1 MLSIV
6 VGDEDRSDLNLDLDA
21 IVREGARRMLMTA
34 LRAEVDEYIGA
45 HSGERD
51 ATDNALIV
59 RNGVARPRKV
69 TTAAGELEIQAPR
82 VNDRRQGVRFTSAI
96 LPPWARRS
104 PKVTEVLPVLYL
116 RGISSKD
123 FVPALAEFFGSQ
135 AGLSA
140 STIQRLTR
148 EWSQELKEFEQR
160 DLSQVDYVYLWADGV
175 HFNIR
180 LEEDRLCCL
189 VLIGVRADGRKELVA
204 VGDGFRE
211 SEDSWAEVL
220 RDLKRRGMRA
230 PVLAIGD
237 GALGFW
243 GALREVFPE
252 TKEQRC
258 WVHKIANCLDALP
271 QSLQSKAKA
280 ALHEIMNAEHKE
292 AAEAAVDRF
301 QETYGAKYPKAV
313 EKLLKDRE
321 VLLSHFDFPAEHWI
335 HLRSTNAIE
344 STFATV
350 RLRTKKTKGAGSRAA
365 GLAMAYKLLDAA
377 QARWR
382 CVNAPHLV
390 ALVRAGATFVD
401 GLKVERE
408 DQRNAA

>member
-1 MLSIV
+1 MEGTPMLSIV
-6 VGDEDRSDLNLDLDA
+6 VGDEDRSDLDSDLDA
-21 IVREGARRMLMTA
+21 IVREGARRMLMSA

-51 ATDNALIV
+51 ATDKALIV
-59 RNGVARPRKV
+59 RNGVAEPRTV
-69 TTAAGELEIQAPR
+69 TTAAGALEIQAPR
-82 VNDRRQGVRFTSAI
+82 VHDRREGRRFTSAI

-116 RGISSKD
+116 RGISTKD
-123 FVPALAEFFGSQ
+123 FEPALAEFFGSE

-148 EWSQELKEFEQR
+148 EWGQQLKEFEQR
-160 DLSQVDYVYLWADGV
+160 DLSQLDYVYLWADGV

-189 VLIGVRADGRKELVA
+189 VLIGVRADGRKELGA

-243 GALREVFPE
+243 GALREVFRPRNRDVGCHRGMVGKGVVGE
-252 TKEQRC
+252 DGEPG
-258 WVHKIANCLDALP
+258 LG
-271 QSLQSKAKA
+271 
-280 ALHEIMNAEHKE
+280 LH
-292 AAEAAVDRF
+292 
-301 QETYGAKYPKAV
+301 G
-313 EKLLKDRE
+313 
-321 VLLSHFDFPAEHWI
+321 
-335 HLRSTNAIE
+335 
-344 STFATV
+344 
-350 RLRTKKTKGAGSRAA
+350 
-365 GLAMAYKLLDAA
+365 
-377 QARWR
+377 
-382 CVNAPHLV
+382 PHGV
-390 ALVRAGATFVD
+390 G
-401 GLKVERE
+401 
-408 DQRNAA
+408 DQ

>member
-104 PKVTEVLPVLYL
+104 PKVTGVLPVLYL

-123 FVPALAEFFGSQ
+123 FVPALAEFFGSE

-160 DLSQVDYVYLWADGV
+160 DLSQLDYVYLWADGV

-180 LEEDRLCCL
+180 L
-189 VLIGVRADGRKELVA
+189 
-204 VGDGFRE
+204 
-211 SEDSWAEVL
+211 
-220 RDLKRRGMRA
+220 
-230 PVLAIGD
+230 
-237 GALGFW
+237 
-243 GALREVFPE
+243 
-252 TKEQRC
+252 
-258 WVHKIANCLDALP
+258 
-271 QSLQSKAKA
+271 
-280 ALHEIMNAEHKE
+280 
-292 AAEAAVDRF
+292 
-301 QETYGAKYPKAV
+301 
-313 EKLLKDRE
+313 
-321 VLLSHFDFPAEHWI
+321 
-335 HLRSTNAIE
+335 
-344 STFATV
+344 
-350 RLRTKKTKGAGSRAA
+350 
-365 GLAMAYKLLDAA
+365 
-377 QARWR
+377 
-382 CVNAPHLV
+382 
-390 ALVRAGATFVD
+390 
-401 GLKVERE
+401 
-408 DQRNAA
+408 

>member
-1 MLSIV
+1 MEGTPMLSIV
-6 VGDEDRSDLNLDLDA
+6 VGDEDRSDLDLDLDA
-21 IVREGARRMLMTA
+21 IVREGAIRMLMTA

-51 ATDNALIV
+51 ATDKAMIV
-59 RNGVARPRKV
+59 RNGMARPRKV

-82 VNDRRQGVRFTSAI
+82 VNDRQGVCFTSAI

-123 FVPALAEFFGSQ
+123 FVPALAEFFGSE

-211 SEDSWAEVL
+211 SEDSWAEAA
-220 RDLKRRGMRA
+220 RSQAARHGGAGAGDWRRRPRLLGRSA
-230 PVLAIGD
+230 RGLPGD
-237 GALGFW
+237 QGTEMLGA
-243 GALREVFPE
+243 
-252 TKEQRC
+252 Q
-258 WVHKIANCLDALP
+258 
-271 QSLQSKAKA
+271 
-280 ALHEIMNAEHKE
+280 
-292 AAEAAVDRF
+292 
-301 QETYGAKYPKAV
+301 
-313 EKLLKDRE
+313 DRE
-321 VLLSHFDFPAEHWI
+321 LS
-335 HLRSTNAIE
+335 
-344 STFATV
+344 
-350 RLRTKKTKGAGSRAA
+350 
-365 GLAMAYKLLDAA
+365 
-377 QARWR
+377 
-382 CVNAPHLV
+382 
-390 ALVRAGATFVD
+390 
-401 GLKVERE
+401 
-408 DQRNAA
+408 

>member
-6 VGDEDRSDLNLDLDA
+6 VGDEDRSDLDSDLDA
-21 IVREGARRMLMTA
+21 IVREGARRMLMSA

-51 ATDNALIV
+51 ATDKALIV

-211 SEDSWAEVL
+211 SEDSWAAVL

-237 GALGFW
+237 GGPRLLGRSARGLPGDQGTEML
-243 GALREVFPE
+243 GA
-252 TKEQRC
+252 Q
-258 WVHKIANCLDALP
+258 
-271 QSLQSKAKA
+271 
-280 ALHEIMNAEHKE
+280 
-292 AAEAAVDRF
+292 
-301 QETYGAKYPKAV
+301 
-313 EKLLKDRE
+313 DRE
-321 VLLSHFDFPAEHWI
+321 LS
-335 HLRSTNAIE
+335 
-344 STFATV
+344 
-350 RLRTKKTKGAGSRAA
+350 
-365 GLAMAYKLLDAA
+365 
-377 QARWR
+377 
-382 CVNAPHLV
+382 
-390 ALVRAGATFVD
+390 
-401 GLKVERE
+401 
-408 DQRNAA
+408 